1 MNVLQVCAYGA
12 EYPGNFINTLEKLEQ
27 RLSKKG
33 HNTIYAFAD
42 TAKDKEW
49 CKKIQNRT
57 KVYFLPVAKARISPN
72 VYKLCKNI
80 FKENKIDIV
89 HSHFEL
95 YDIPTT
101 ITAPKNVKIFWHVH
115 DPIEEYYKKD
125 GMLKKILWSIQ
136 YSRFRKNVKIL
147 SVSKK
152 HGEFIQSI
160 GFGKKNVEYFP
171 NGIDT
176 DRIKLLNKNTNEN
189 NFLLFGWEVYRKG
202 VDLAY
207 EVSEYFSEN
216 DYKLKIYCIGK
227 EECKEYLQNKKE
239 NKCICYSEP
248 VSDINI
254 LYGKTKCFLH
264 ISRAEGLSYALLEV
278 IYAGLPVICSD
289 IEENMFAKEF
299 ENVFF
304 VKNESVE
311 DIVQK
316 IKEIMSEEYTISK
329 EQGEKNREIIQQKY
343 SVDSW
348 CEKLMSLY
356 GV

>member
-1 MNVLQVCAYGA
+1 MNVLQICAYGA

-27 RLSKKG
+27 KLSEKG

-57 KVYFLPVAKARISPN
+57 KVYFLPVAKARISPC
-72 VYKLCKNI
+72 VYKLCRNI

-95 YDIPTT
+95 YDIPIT
-101 ITAPKNVKIFWHVH
+101 IMAPKNVKIFWHVH
-115 DPIEEYYKKD
+115 DPIEEYYKKA
-125 GMLKKILWSIQ
+125 GILKKILWSIQ
-136 YSRFRKNVKIL
+136 YSKFRRNIKIL

-152 HGEFIQSI
+152 HGEFIQNI
-160 GFGKKNVEYFP
+160 GLGKKNVEYFP

-176 DRIKLLNKNTNEN
+176 NRIKLLNNTINKN
-189 NFLLFGWEVYRKG
+189 NFLLFGWEIHRKG

-207 EVSEYFSEN
+207 EASKYFSEN
-216 DYKLKIYCIGK
+216 NYKLKIYCVGK
-227 EECKEYLQNKKE
+227 EECKEYLKNKKV
-239 NKCICYSEP
+239 NDCICYSEP
-248 VSDINI
+248 VSDINV
-254 LYGKTKCFLH
+254 LYKKTKCFLH

-299 ENVFF
+299 ENVLF
-304 VKNESVE
+304 VKNENVQ
-311 DIVQK
+311 DIIDK
-316 IKEIMSEEYTISK
+316 IKKIISDDYIITK
-329 EQGEKNREIIQQKY
+329 EQVEKNRKIIEKKY
-343 SVDSW
+343 SMDSW
-348 CEKLMSLY
+348 CEKLVNLY
-356 GV
+356 GI